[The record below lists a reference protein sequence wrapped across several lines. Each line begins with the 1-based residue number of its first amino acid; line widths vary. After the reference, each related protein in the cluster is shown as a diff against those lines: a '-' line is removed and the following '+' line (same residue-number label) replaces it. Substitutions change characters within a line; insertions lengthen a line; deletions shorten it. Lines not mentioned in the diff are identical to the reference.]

1 MDVKRDPAILRRKK
15 IRRGILLGVGAV
27 AVVAISVAVSRLKPA
42 APSIPNARSTLWINK
57 VKRGPFVREVRG
69 AGTLVPEDI
78 RWIPA
83 TTSGRVE
90 KIVLR
95 PGAQVSPGTVVLEL
109 SNPDL
114 TQSVKSAELDWKTAV
129 AQLANEKAT
138 IATTRLQQQVAVE
151 NAKSDLQIAKSE
163 LESNRTLGEEGL
175 VADFVVKQKE
185 AAVARAQNAYDLAV
199 RQLES
204 ARENESLQLAPD
216 EAAVNQRKAEYDR
229 LRQQLE
235 DLRVKSDMS
244 GQLQVVNVEVGQQVA
259 PGTNLIRVSDPTRL
273 KAEVRIS
280 ETLTRDLK
288 IGLPADIDTRN
299 GHVPGHVSRIDPAA
313 ESGTVGVD
321 ITLDGA
327 LPPGARPDLGVDG
340 TIQLERV
347 PDALYVE
354 SPAFGQEN
362 STITLFKVLPGG
374 TEAVRVPVK
383 IGRRAVQY
391 VEIVDGLKEG
401 DEVILSDMSQ
411 YDAFDRVRLN

>member
-27 AVVAISVAVSRLKPA
+27 AVIAISVAVSRLKPA
-42 APSIPNARSTLWINK
+42 APSIANARSTLWINK

-95 PGAQVSPGTVVLEL
+95 PGAQVVPGTVVLEL

-138 IATTRLQQQVAVE
+138 LATTLLQQQLAVS
-151 NAKSDLQIAKSE
+151 NAKSDLQIAQSE
-163 LESNRTLGEEGL
+163 LESNKTLGEEGL
-175 VADFVVKQKE
+175 VADFVVKQKD
-185 AAVARAQNAYDLAV
+185 AAVARAQNAYDLAE

-204 ARENESLQLAPD
+204 AKENESLQLAPD

-229 LRQQLE
+229 LRQQLD

-244 GQLQVVNVEVGQQVA
+244 GQLQVVSVEVGQQVA
-259 PGTNLIRVSDPTRL
+259 PGTNLIRVSDPTHL

-299 GHVPGHVSRIDPAA
+299 GHVPGRVSRIDPAA

-321 ITLDGA
+321 VTLDGP
-327 LPPGARPDLGVDG
+327 LPPGSRPDLSVDG

-347 PDALYVE
+347 ADALYVE

-411 YDAFDRVRLN
+411 YDAFNRVRLN